1 MEKSD
6 FILPPSVKDVTL
18 RLARPDERRRWDA
31 TMAQRH
37 YLGFQQF
44 AGRGLRYV
52 AEYQKC
58 WLARSVGNRAPSS
71 AVLAT
76 AGSAG
81 IARAV
86 PAVAADCQQHPPLVL
101 TRPGAIPDWP
111 PR

>member
-6 FILPPSVKDVTL
+6 FIVPPSVKEVTL

-58 WLARSVGNRAPSS
+58 WLALIGWQSGAFKCRPRDRWIGWRPRKSS
-71 AVLAT
+71 SR
-76 AGSAG
+76 GCG
-81 IARAV
+81 
-86 PAVAADCQQHPPLVL
+86 
-101 TRPGAIPDWP
+101 
-111 PR
+111 